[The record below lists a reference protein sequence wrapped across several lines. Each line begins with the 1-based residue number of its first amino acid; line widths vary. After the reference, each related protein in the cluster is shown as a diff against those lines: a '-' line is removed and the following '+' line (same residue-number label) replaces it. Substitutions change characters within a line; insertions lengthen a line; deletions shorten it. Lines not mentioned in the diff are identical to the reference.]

1 MRGVCKSAL
10 EVGGANVEETTV
22 SIIINRVYTGVGD
35 AGTTRLAGGQEMSK
49 ADARIEAY
57 GTVDEL
63 NAVIGVLTEHIL
75 AGTDAESDAALVTR
89 LRRIQNELFDLGGE
103 LAILAED
110 RHPKQ
115 ALVQAEDVT
124 RLEAE
129 IDAANEGLPT
139 LRSFVLPGG
148 GMVSALMHQA
158 RTVCRRAE
166 RRLIALHE
174 QSAQREL
181 VLRYVNRLSDWL
193 FVMGRQSALSRGYEE
208 VLWKPGDR
216 SGGEP

>member
-1 MRGVCKSAL
+1 MSF
-10 EVGGANVEETTV
+10 
-22 SIIINRVYTGVGD
+22 IINRVYTGVGD
-35 AGTTRLAGGQEMSK
+35 AGTTRLAGGQEFSK
-49 ADARIEAY
+49 ADVRIEAY

-63 NAVIGVLTEHIL
+63 NAVIGVMVEHVL
-75 AGTDAESDAALVTR
+75 AGPAHASDNVLVTR

-103 LAILAED
+103 LAVLAED
-110 RHPKQ
+110 RHPQQ
-115 ALVQAEDVT
+115 ALVQAEDVV
-124 RLEAE
+124 RFEKE
-129 IDAANEGLPT
+129 IDEANADLPA

-148 GMVSALMHQA
+148 GMLSALMHQA

-174 QSAQREL
+174 QSPQREL

-193 FVMGRQSALSRGYEE
+193 FVMGRQSALSRGHEE

-216 SGGEP
+216 SGGKQ